1 MILELDFPLKE
12 IKQLLDCEIDR
23 ENTLIQQRIL
33 LEQKVERF
41 KGLIQTINS
50 SIKSAKE
57 GVDVDMENMF
67 KGFETEEEWKEA
79 VKDQN
84 EHLKQEY
91 GFDLSYQTVNVES
104 MNDSAMEAQSFNEDM
119 IRYLREGFPA
129 NDPCKRAFI
138 HFRKNGSSF
147 HIARF
152 SKSNRVFLR

>member
-1 MILELDFPLKE
+1 MILELDLPLKE

-67 KGFETEEEWKEA
+67 KGY
-79 VKDQN
+79 D
-84 EHLKQEY
+84 
-91 GFDLSYQTVNVES
+91 
-104 MNDSAMEAQSFNEDM
+104 EDM

-129 NDPCKRAFI
+129 NDPEVFERVKEHLSILEKMGHPSTSQDFLNQTE
-138 HFRKNGSSF
+138 FFFVDDF
-147 HIARF
+147 HR
-152 SKSNRVFLR
+152 NML